1 MGPIQTSVG
10 IHITDSALHLAVVQA
25 RLGRFRLVGSD
36 EVAGF
41 PQLSDE
47 DKKSTLAALM
57 RKHGLRK
64 ANVVLTVPRTM
75 GVCRSVELPVEVGDR
90 VDSAV
95 GLQIESLSPWSA
107 EEVYWGC
114 AVERPGK
121 TDKLLKVSVGIVPRA
136 ALDPLIETFKSVGL
150 PLGGAGLS
158 ALADA
163 HAWVLCKKGSV
174 EEARS
179 QVFGRRGDSLDAEA
193 PLRLSID
200 GSATASA
207 SGFGAIAA
215 SLLGLGNTAFAVNL
229 IPAADRFRQNRLKWM
244 PTYALAAGLAIL
256 AVVSFLRTPYQWHG
270 YEVALDSEIA
280 ALKPDVHEVAAQE
293 DKLSQAT
300 STYQTLKSKVE
311 THDANLEA
319 LVELARVLPQGAWIS
334 SYNSQGR
341 SVILSGFAESAS
353 AVQKVMEE
361 SALFEDVQF
370 TSPVTRDGSGKDRFS
385 IKAAVGV
392 LP

>member
-25 RLGRFRLVGSD
+25 RLGRFHLLRSD
-36 EVAGF
+36 ELAGF

-47 DKKSTLAALM
+47 DKRSALSALT
-57 RKHGLRK
+57 RKHGLRR
-64 ANVVLTVPRTM
+64 AHLFLTVPRKM
-75 GVCRSVELPVEVGDR
+75 GVCRNVELPVEVGDR

-95 GLQIESLSPWSA
+95 ALQIESLSPWSS

-114 AVERPGK
+114 AVERAGK
-121 TDKLLKVSVGIVPRA
+121 TDKLLRVSVGIVPRA
-136 ALDPLIETFKSVGL
+136 ALDPIIEIFKSVSL
-150 PLGGAGLS
+150 PLAGAGLS

-163 HAWVLCKKGSV
+163 HAWVLCKKKSV

-179 QVFGRRGDSLDAEA
+179 QVFARPGDSLDTEA
-193 PLRLSID
+193 LLRSSID
-200 GSATASA
+200 GAASA
-207 SGFGAIAA
+207 PPSGFGAIAA
-215 SLLGLGNTAFAVNL
+215 SSLGLGKTPFGVNL
-229 IPAADRFRQNRLKWM
+229 IPAADRFRQNSLKWM

-256 AVVSFLRTPYQWHG
+256 AFVSFLRAPYQWRG
-270 YEVALDSEIA
+270 YEVVLDSEIA
-280 ALKPDVHEVAAQE
+280 ALKPAVDEVAAQE
-293 DKLSQAT
+293 EKLNQAT

-311 THDANLEA
+311 TRDANLEA
-319 LVELARVLPQGAWIS
+319 LLELSRLLPPGSWIA

-341 SVILSGFAESAS
+341 SVMLSGFAESAS

-370 TSPVTRDGSGKDRFS
+370 TSPVTRDGSGKDRFN